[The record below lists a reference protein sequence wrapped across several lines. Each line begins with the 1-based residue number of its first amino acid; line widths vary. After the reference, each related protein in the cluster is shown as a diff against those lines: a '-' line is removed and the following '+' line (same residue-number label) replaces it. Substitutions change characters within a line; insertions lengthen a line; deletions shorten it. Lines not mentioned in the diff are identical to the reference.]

1 MRRMLNT
8 LFVLTEDAYLSL
20 ENNNVVVQTQDR
32 TLGKIP
38 LLSIEQILCFSYKG
52 ASPALMGACAQ
63 NGVALSF
70 YSPHGKYYC
79 SIFGEENRNVL
90 LRRQQYRLAES
101 DTVSRDIAASIVI
114 GKIYNS
120 RWVLDRTKRDHPM
133 VVNVER
139 IDHQCKLLVEDL
151 DRIKGCKTVDE
162 VRGVE
167 GMAAKDYFFAFD
179 DMILRDK
186 DSFYFEKR
194 SRRPPRD
201 RMNALLSFI
210 YVLVASDCAAALQGV
225 GLDPYVG
232 YLHTDRP
239 GKPSLALELVEEMRA
254 VIADRFAMSLVNLS
268 EIKASDFEEHEDGG
282 VFLSEAGRKSV
293 LSQWQKHK
301 TQEITHPYLQEKI
314 PWGLVPYAQALLFAR
329 YVRGDIDAYPP
340 FMWK

>member
-1 MRRMLNT
+1 MLNT

-20 ENNNVVVQTQDR
+20 ENENVVVQTPNR

-38 LLSIEQILCFSYKG
+38 LISVEQIICFSYKG

-63 NGVALSF
+63 RGVALSF
-70 YSPHGKYYC
+70 YSPRGQYYC
-79 SIFGEENRNVL
+79 SILGENNRNVL

-101 DTVSRDIAASIVI
+101 GEASRDIAASIVI

-120 RWVLDRTKRDHPM
+120 RWVLERTKRDHPM
-133 VVNVER
+133 LVNVER
-139 IDHQCKLLVEDL
+139 IDHQSKLLAEDINRVQ
-151 DRIKGCKTVDE
+151 DCRTVDQ

-167 GMAAKDYFFAFD
+167 GKAAKDYFFAFD
-179 DMILRDK
+179 DMILKDK
-186 DSFYFEKR
+186 DSFFFETR

-210 YVLVASDCAAALQGV
+210 YVLISNDCAAALQGV

-239 GKPSLALELVEEMRA
+239 GKPSLALDLVEEMRA
-254 VIADRFAMSLVNLS
+254 VVADRFALSLVNLS

-282 VFLSEAGRKSV
+282 VFLSEAGRKTV
-293 LSQWQKHK
+293 LAQWQKRK
-301 TQEITHPYLQEKI
+301 TQEITHPFLEEKI
-314 PWGLVPYAQALLFAR
+314 PWGLVPYTQALLFAR